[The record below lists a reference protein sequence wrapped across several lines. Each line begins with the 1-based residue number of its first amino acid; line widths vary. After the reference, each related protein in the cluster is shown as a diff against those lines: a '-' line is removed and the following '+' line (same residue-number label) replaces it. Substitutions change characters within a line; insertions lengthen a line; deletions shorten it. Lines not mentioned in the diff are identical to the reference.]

1 MTVNVTFLVCNRP
14 RLTQQALYSLGP
26 TDGDVMNVTV
36 SEDCKCDAET
46 QKVLSDWYQS
56 NPKNRHLC
64 GHTAEYGTGSL
75 RNQVIA
81 ASEKYFNRGSHLY
94 LSDNDVFYYPAI
106 FEKLVPIYEYAWT
119 LGFRVLGAV
128 NHPFHQPISSTPV
141 YAGGRQVICH
151 INEVHALAL
160 QSMLM
165 RWEVWDKYGPFDD
178 TPVGRV
184 RMSED
189 VAFTNKIRADGG
201 RIGVVSPALAVNT
214 GITDSFGGRIPG
226 WELVEQQCP
235 KGVYCE

>member
-1 MTVNVTFLVCNRP
+1 
-14 RLTQQALYSLGP
+14 LTKQALYSLGP
-26 TDGDVMNVTV
+26 TDDGVMNVTV

-81 ASEKYFNRGSHLY
+81 ASEKYFGRGSYLY
-94 LSDNDVFYYPAI
+94 LSDNDVCFYPAV

-119 LGFRVLGAV
+119 LGFKVLGAY
-128 NHPFHQPISSTPV
+128 NHPYHLPVSLTPV
-141 YAGGRQVICH
+141 YGGGREIISRIKQVQ
-151 INEVHALAL
+151 ALAL

-165 RWEVWDKYGPFDD
+165 KWEVWDKYGPFTE

-184 RMSED
+184 CMGED
-189 VAFTNKIRADGG
+189 VDFCHKILADGG
-201 RIGVVSPALAVNT
+201 KLGVVSPALAVNC
-214 GITDSFGGRIPG
+214 GITNSFGEKIPG
-226 WELVEQQCP
+226 WEMVMKEAP
-235 KGVYCE
+235 VGVFIE